1 MKKLL
6 LITVLAILVV
16 AATAQETRK
25 TFCEIVGT
33 GKVLSSK
40 VKIQIDFGQKTS
52 YFGKYKTFMVDES
65 GKKIEFNS
73 MVDAMNYLAKFRWKF
88 EQAYVVTNES
98 TNQNVY
104 HWLLSKDIVSDDEI
118 REGIITQKDF
128 EDMEKAAME
137 DKENKNEE
145 VEKKVPLFMRNMK
158 RKVMKRV
165 KLKRDMNHENR
176 LTLANSGGRFCY
188 EVTNY
193 RVDKFFFFR

>member
-25 TFCEIVGT
+25 TFCQIVGP
-33 GKVLSSK
+33 GKFLSAK
-40 VKIQIDFGQKTS
+40 VRVQIDFGQKRS
-52 YFGKYKTFMVDES
+52 YWNQYKNFMVDET
-65 GKKIEFNS
+65 GKRIEFYS

-88 EQAYVVTNES
+88 EQAYVVTVGGE
-98 TNQNVY
+98 NVY

-137 DKENKNEE
+137 DKENNNEE

-158 RKVMKRV
+158 KESDSILDIEEAIRKR
-165 KLKRDMNHENR
+165 
-176 LTLANSGGRFCY
+176 Y
-188 EVTNY
+188 E
-193 RVDKFFFFR
+193 

>member
-25 TFCEIVGT
+25 TFYEIVGT

-65 GKKIEFNS
+65 GKKIE
-73 MVDAMNYLAKFRWKF
+73 LAKFRWKF

-158 RKVMKRV
+158 KESDEEGETQKR
-165 KLKRDMNHENR
+165 
-176 LTLANSGGRFCY
+176 Y
-188 EVTNY
+188 EP
-193 RVDKFFFFR
+193 

>member
-16 AATAQETRK
+16 VATAQETRK
-25 TFCEIVGT
+25 TFCQIVGT

-40 VKIQIDFGQKTS
+40 IRVQIDFGQKRS
-52 YFGKYKTFMVDES
+52 YWNQYKNFMVDET
-65 GKKIEFNS
+65 GKRIEFYS

-88 EQAYVVTNES
+88 EQAYVVTVGGE
-98 TNQNVY
+98 NVY

-137 DKENKNEE
+137 DKENNNEE

-158 RKVMKRV
+158 KESDNILDNEETTRKR
-165 KLKRDMNHENR
+165 
-176 LTLANSGGRFCY
+176 Y
-188 EVTNY
+188 E
-193 RVDKFFFFR
+193 

>member
-25 TFCEIVGT
+25 TFCQIVGT
-33 GKVLSSK
+33 G
-40 VKIQIDFGQKTS
+40 
-52 YFGKYKTFMVDES
+52 
-65 GKKIEFNS
+65 N

-128 EDMEKAAME
+128 EDMEKAGME

-158 RKVMKRV
+158 KESNEEGETQKR
-165 KLKRDMNHENR
+165 
-176 LTLANSGGRFCY
+176 Y
-188 EVTNY
+188 EP
-193 RVDKFFFFR
+193 

>member
-25 TFCEIVGT
+25 TFCQIVGT
-33 GKVLSSK
+33 GKVLSA
-40 VKIQIDFGQKTS
+40 KIRVQIDFGQKRS
-52 YFGKYKTFMVDES
+52 YWNQYKNFMVDET
-65 GKKIEFNS
+65 GKRIEFYS

-118 REGIITQKDF
+118 RESIITQKDF
-128 EDMEKAAME
+128 EDMEKEALKAQ
-137 DKENKNEE
+137 ENNPPNNDSILDTEE
-145 VEKKVPLFMRNMK
+145 AIRK
-158 RKVMKRV
+158 R
-165 KLKRDMNHENR
+165 
-176 LTLANSGGRFCY
+176 Y
-188 EVTNY
+188 E
-193 RVDKFFFFR
+193 

>member
-33 GKVLSSK
+33 
-40 VKIQIDFGQKTS
+40 
-52 YFGKYKTFMVDES
+52 

-158 RKVMKRV
+158 KESDEEDEAQKR
-165 KLKRDMNHENR
+165 
-176 LTLANSGGRFCY
+176 Y
-188 EVTNY
+188 EP
-193 RVDKFFFFR
+193 

>member
-6 LITVLAILVV
+6 LTTVLAILVV
-16 AATAQETRK
+16 VATAQETRK

-65 GKKIEFNS
+65 GEKIEFNS

-88 EQAYVVTNES
+88 EQAYVVTTES

-104 HWLLSKDIVSDDEI
+104 HWLLSKDIISDDEI

-128 EDMEKAAME
+128 EEMGKTVVEGQE
-137 DKENKNEE
+137 DNRTNERE
-145 VEKKVPLFMRNMK
+145 EKKVPLFMRNMK
-158 RKVMKRV
+158 KESNDNKDETQKR
-165 KLKRDMNHENR
+165 
-176 LTLANSGGRFCY
+176 Y
-188 EVTNY
+188 EP
-193 RVDKFFFFR
+193 

>member
-6 LITVLAILVV
+6 LTTVLVIFVV

-40 VKIQIDFGQKTS
+40 VRVQIDFGQKRS
-52 YFGKYKTFMVDES
+52 YWNQYKNFMVDET
-65 GKKIEFNS
+65 GKKIEFYS

-88 EQAYVVTNES
+88 EQAYVVTVDG
-98 TNQNVY
+98 TIKQNVY

-128 EDMEKAAME
+128 EDMEKAAM
-137 DKENKNEE
+137 KENNNEE
-145 VEKKVPLFMRNMK
+145 VEKKVPLFMQNMK
-158 RKVMKRV
+158 EEREEESEVQKR
-165 KLKRDMNHENR
+165 
-176 LTLANSGGRFCY
+176 Y
-188 EVTNY
+188 EP
-193 RVDKFFFFR
+193 

>member
-6 LITVLAILVV
+6 LTTVLAILVV
-16 AATAQETRK
+16 VATAQETRK

-65 GKKIEFNS
+65 GEKIEFNS

-88 EQAYVVTNES
+88 EQAYVVTVGGE
-98 TNQNVY
+98 NVY

-128 EDMEKAAME
+128 EDMEKAAM
-137 DKENKNEE
+137 KENDNEE

-158 RKVMKRV
+158 EEREEESEVQKK
-165 KLKRDMNHENR
+165 
-176 LTLANSGGRFCY
+176 Y
-188 EVTNY
+188 EP
-193 RVDKFFFFR
+193 

>member
-16 AATAQETRK
+16 VATAQETRK
-25 TFCEIVGT
+25 TFCQIVGT

-40 VKIQIDFGQKTS
+40 IRVQIDFGQKRS
-52 YFGKYKTFMVDES
+52 YWNQYKNFMVDET
-65 GKKIEFNS
+65 GKRIEFYS

-88 EQAYVVTNES
+88 EQAYVVTVGGE
-98 TNQNVY
+98 NVY

-137 DKENKNEE
+137 DKENNNEE

-158 RKVMKRV
+158 KESDSILDIEEAIRKR
-165 KLKRDMNHENR
+165 
-176 LTLANSGGRFCY
+176 Y
-188 EVTNY
+188 E
-193 RVDKFFFFR
+193 

>member
-25 TFCEIVGT
+25 TFCQIVGT

-40 VKIQIDFGQKTS
+40 IRVQIDFVQKRS
-52 YFGKYKTFMVDES
+52 YWNQYKNFMVDET
-65 GKKIEFNS
+65 GKRIEFYS

-88 EQAYVVTNES
+88 EQAYAVTVGGE
-98 TNQNVY
+98 NVY

-128 EDMEKAAME
+128 EDMEKEALKAQ
-137 DKENKNEE
+137 ENNTPNNDSILDTEE
-145 VEKKVPLFMRNMK
+145 AIRK
-158 RKVMKRV
+158 R
-165 KLKRDMNHENR
+165 
-176 LTLANSGGRFCY
+176 Y
-188 EVTNY
+188 E
-193 RVDKFFFFR
+193 

>member
-25 TFCEIVGT
+25 TFCQIVGT
-33 GKVLSSK
+33 GKVLSA
-40 VKIQIDFGQKTS
+40 KIRVQIDFGQKRS
-52 YFGKYKTFMVDES
+52 YWNQYKNFMVDET
-65 GKKIEFNS
+65 GKRIEFYS

-88 EQAYVVTNES
+88 EQAYAVTVGGE
-98 TNQNVY
+98 NVY

-158 RKVMKRV
+158 KESDEEGETQKR
-165 KLKRDMNHENR
+165 
-176 LTLANSGGRFCY
+176 Y
-188 EVTNY
+188 EP
-193 RVDKFFFFR
+193 

>member
-16 AATAQETRK
+16 VATAQETRK
-25 TFCEIVGT
+25 TFCQIVGT

-40 VKIQIDFGQKTS
+40 IRVQIDFGQKRS
-52 YFGKYKTFMVDES
+52 YWNQYKNFMVDET
-65 GKKIEFNS
+65 GKRIEFYS

-88 EQAYVVTNES
+88 EQAYVVTVGGE
-98 TNQNVY
+98 NVY

-137 DKENKNEE
+137 DKENNNEE

-158 RKVMKRV
+158 KSDSILDNEETIRKR
-165 KLKRDMNHENR
+165 
-176 LTLANSGGRFCY
+176 Y
-188 EVTNY
+188 E
-193 RVDKFFFFR
+193 

>member
-25 TFCEIVGT
+25 TFCQIVGT

-40 VKIQIDFGQKTS
+40 IRVQIDFGQKRS
-52 YFGKYKTFMVDES
+52 YWNQYKNFMVDET
-65 GKKIEFNS
+65 GKRIEFYS

-128 EDMEKAAME
+128 EDMEKEALKAQ
-137 DKENKNEE
+137 ENNTPNNDSILDTEE
-145 VEKKVPLFMRNMK
+145 AIRK
-158 RKVMKRV
+158 R
-165 KLKRDMNHENR
+165 
-176 LTLANSGGRFCY
+176 Y
-188 EVTNY
+188 E
-193 RVDKFFFFR
+193 

>member
-1 MKKLL
+1 M
-6 LITVLAILVV
+6 
-16 AATAQETRK
+16 
-25 TFCEIVGT
+25 EI
-33 GKVLSSK
+33 
-40 VKIQIDFGQKTS
+40 
-52 YFGKYKTFMVDES
+52 
-65 GKKIEFNS
+65 
-73 MVDAMNYLAKFRWKF
+73 

-158 RKVMKRV
+158 KESDEEGETQKR
-165 KLKRDMNHENR
+165 
-176 LTLANSGGRFCY
+176 Y
-188 EVTNY
+188 EP
-193 RVDKFFFFR
+193 